1 MEGDGME
8 KVTGGTNARK
18 SFKKIINEVQYQGEK
33 YIVERHGQPAVAIV
47 PIDIYE
53 QWKREQEE
61 LLALITSFQASSGDN
76 DPDEIMAQVLAA
88 QQTIR
93 EE

>member
-1 MEGDGME
+1 ME
-8 KVTGGTNARK
+8 KVTGVTDARN
-18 SFKKIINEVQYQGEK
+18 SFRKIINEVQYQGEK

-47 PIDIYE
+47 PIGIYE

-61 LLALITSFQASSGDN
+61 LFELIASFQESSGDN
-76 DPDEIMAQVLAA
+76 DPDDIMAQVLAA

-93 EE
+93 EK

>member
-1 MEGDGME
+1 ME
-8 KVTGGTNARK
+8 KVTGVTDARN
-18 SFKKIINEVQYQGEK
+18 SFRKIINEVQYQGEK

-47 PIDIYE
+47 PVGIYE

-61 LLALITSFQASSGDN
+61 LFELIKSFQESSGDN

-88 QQTIR
+88 QQAIR
-93 EE
+93 EQ

>member
-1 MEGDGME
+1 ME
-8 KVTGGTNARK
+8 KVTGVTDARN
-18 SFKKIINEVQYQGEK
+18 SFRKIINEVQYQGEK

-47 PIDIYE
+47 PISIYE

-61 LLALITSFQASSGDN
+61 LFELIASFQKSSGDN

-93 EE
+93 EG

>member
-1 MEGDGME
+1 ME
-8 KVTGGTNARK
+8 KVTGVTNARN

-47 PIDIYE
+47 PISIYE
-53 QWKREQEE
+53 RWKQEQEE
-61 LLALITSFQASSGDN
+61 LLGLITSFQESSGDN

-88 QQTIR
+88 QQAIR
-93 EE
+93 EK